1 MIITDHARL
10 RFKQRWK
17 KGGTVEE
24 VAQQAFKDGKDP
36 NDKQLKYLFNLG
48 IMKDG
53 YWTARFKFLGKLLF
67 VFQKSGSQ
75 WILVTVRPLYK
86 KRRRVPSYVKKY
98 RKGKRGRGSAKY
110 LP

>member
-1 MIITDHARL
+1 M

-24 VAQQAFKDGKDP
+24 VAQRAFRDGKDP
-36 NDKQLKYLFNLG
+36 NDKQRIHLFNIG
-48 IMKDG
+48 IFKEG
-53 YWTARFKFLGKLLF
+53 YWTAKCKFLNKLLF
-67 VFQKSGSQ
+67 VFKQEGNQ

-86 KRRRVPSYVKKY
+86 R
-98 RKGKRGRGSAKY
+98 RGRTYHRKRESLY